1 MTNTAFIGFYTRM
14 SGSNRIQ
21 LKAEIKS
28 QMSLYLITTIQHS
41 GCSIRIMLEGRQF
54 LFQWCFYIWKAT
66 TSQENFI

>member
-28 QMSLYLITTIQHS
+28 QMSLYFDYHNPAL
-41 GCSIRIMLEGRQF
+41 R
-54 LFQWCFYIWKAT
+54 LFHPNYAWG
-66 TSQENFI
+66 